1 MPSNKTLQLSLK
13 TTRVMKMRSLL
24 IRKKKSTLATKQL
37 KCFNIYKRG
46 SMTRHLMITYLTA
59 MKNIWNPSG
68 QSLVK
73 SSSQFQC
80 SLLLANHNQEDS
92 TKHVQK
98 KQRLKALGA
107 NNNMMANYTITMKI
121 PKGASNIDPNLD
133 SATLGCIP
141 ESGHSNSL
149 VKSRLATQYQHYCSA
164 PRQINLKK
172 KQEEKA

>member
-1 MPSNKTLQLSLK
+1 
-13 TTRVMKMRSLL
+13 
-24 IRKKKSTLATKQL
+24 
-37 KCFNIYKRG
+37 
-46 SMTRHLMITYLTA
+46 
-59 MKNIWNPSG
+59 
-68 QSLVK
+68 
-73 SSSQFQC
+73 
-80 SLLLANHNQEDS
+80 
-92 TKHVQK
+92 
-98 KQRLKALGA
+98 
-107 NNNMMANYTITMKI
+107 MKI